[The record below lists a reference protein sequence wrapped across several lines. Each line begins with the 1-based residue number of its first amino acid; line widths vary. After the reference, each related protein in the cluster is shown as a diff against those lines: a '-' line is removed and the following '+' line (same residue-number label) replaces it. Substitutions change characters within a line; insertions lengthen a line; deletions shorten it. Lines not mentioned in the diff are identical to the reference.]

1 MTNNRV
7 DSGLKQYLVITG
19 SYWAFTLTDGALRML
34 VVLYFHQIGYSPLEI
49 ASLFL
54 FYEFFGIIT
63 NLTGGWLGARIGL
76 SKVLNIG
83 LILQVLALTMLLV
96 PTTMLGIIWVMS
108 AQALSGI
115 AKDLNKTSAKSSV
128 KLFVEDG
135 ETGRLYRWVSALT
148 GSKNTMKGIGYF
160 MGGLLLALLDFKGAV
175 IALLAPLVLAILA
188 SLILLKRDLGKTQHK
203 AQFAEIFSRNQT
215 INWLSAAR
223 FFLFASRDI
232 WFVIAL
238 PVYLSTNL
246 DWTNWQVGAFLASWV
261 IAYGAIQVL
270 APKIT
275 SSFEQRHPITQLVN
289 WGLLLAIVP
298 TLIATALS
306 NSLNPTLTIIFGLLI
321 FGFIFAIN
329 SALHSYL
336 IVNQAR
342 AEGVSLDVG
351 FYYMA
356 NAGGRL
362 IGTLLSGLVF
372 QAFGLITCLWVSALF
387 LFITAGISIMT
398 PARNIS
404 EMDSC

>member
-1 MTNNRV
+1 MTNTRV
-7 DSGLKQYLVITG
+7 DTGIGQYLVITG

-34 VVLYFHQIGYSPLEI
+34 VVLYFYQIGYSPLEV

-63 NLTGGWLGARIGL
+63 NLSGGWLGARIGL
-76 SKVLNIG
+76 NRVLNIG

-96 PTTMLGIIWVMS
+96 PSNMLGLIWVMG

-115 AKDLNKTSAKSSV
+115 AKDLNKTSAKSSI

-135 ETGRLYRWVSALT
+135 GTVRLYRWVAALT
-148 GSKNTMKGIGYF
+148 GSKNAMKGLGYF
-160 MGGLLLALLDFKGAV
+160 AGGLLLALLDFRGAV
-175 IALLAPLVLAILA
+175 LVLLAPLVLAILA
-188 SLILLKRDLGKTQHK
+188 SLALLKKDLGKTQHK
-203 AQFAEIFSRNQT
+203 AKFGEIFSRNQT

-238 PVYLSTNL
+238 PVYLSIQL
-246 DWTNWQVGAFLASWV
+246 GWSHWQVGAFLATWV
-261 IAYGAIQVL
+261 IAYGAVQVF
-270 APKIT
+270 APQIT
-275 SSFEQRHPITQLVN
+275 SSFQRRHPISQLVN
-289 WGLLLAIVP
+289 WGLLLAITP

-306 NSLNPTLTIIFGLLI
+306 AKLDPTLVIILGLLI

-372 QAFGLITCLWVSALF
+372 QTFGLITCLWVSALF

-398 PARNIS
+398 PARDIS
-404 EMDSC
+404 EMDSG